1 MTDRFDVHAMRHRL
15 KLKRDAGHTSLFEN
29 RDSVACPA
37 CEESFTEVLLT
48 EQREHS
54 FQPTGSMPF
63 CIVREDNRIL
73 LFTHE
78 S

>member
-1 MTDRFDVHAMRHRL
+1 MRHRL